1 MRFLVALLL
10 LCSAVTTSVA
20 VYAAQNTPK
29 VHATSSST
37 TAISLSLPSALTVVL
52 PESVQQDSPQPKPA
66 QPVVASTP
74 VRQQP
79 VAPRPSLPA
88 SDTITIHSIGLSSR
102 ITPVGKTAANA
113 IDVHPSLVGWYDRS
127 AAFGTPG
134 AAFLD
139 GHRPG
144 VFTALPK
151 VTIGSI
157 ITIQTS
163 AGQILTYT
171 VAFTEAV
178 PLENIDMR
186 KALRPYEGATEG
198 LNLMTR
204 VGTYSPTTGT
214 TDQRFIVYA
223 VRS

>member
-1 MRFLVALLL
+1 MRLIVALLL
-10 LCSAVTTSVA
+10 LCGAVSTSVA

-29 VHATSSST
+29 VLAIDGSSPI
-37 TAISLSLPSALTVVL
+37 ISLRLPAALTLTLPDVL
-52 PESVQQDSPQPKPA
+52 SEDAPQPEPT
-66 QPVVASTP
+66 QPVVVSGP

-79 VAPRPSLPA
+79 VTPRPSLPA
-88 SDTITIHSIGLSSR
+88 SDTITIRSIGLSSR
-102 ITPVGKTAANA
+102 ITPVGKTAGNA

-157 ITIQTS
+157 ITIQTT
-163 AGQILTYT
+163 AGQTLTYT
-171 VAFTEAV
+171 VAYTESV
-178 PLENIDMR
+178 PLESIDMR

-198 LNLMTR
+198 LTLMTC
-204 VGTYSPTTGT
+204 VGTYNPTTGT